1 MIVLIDNGHGSD
13 TSGKCSPDKSMREYK
28 WAREIA
34 ASIVNILKS
43 KGIDA
48 RRIVTEE
55 TDIPL
60 ATRANRVNAICRQV
74 GKQNVILISVH
85 SNAAGGDGKW
95 KSAGGWCVYT
105 TPGRTKADDLATEL
119 WNAAQSELKPY
130 AENFK
135 VLQKAGEYDSRQ
147 VPLRADWSDGDPDYE
162 ANFYIIRKTLCP
174 AVLTESLFQ
183 DNRAD
188 VEFLLSES
196 GKNAIV
202 SLHVN
207 GIINYLNKY
216 PNEKT
221 SDFPHSAVDADLVPH
236 QQAGSDI
243 TTRSC
248 RSQQLRQRKG

>member
-1 MIVLIDNGHGSD
+1 MIVLIDNGHGSN
-13 TSGKCSPDKSMREYK
+13 TPGKCSPDRSLREYK

-34 ASIVNILKS
+34 TRIEDVLKT
-43 KGIDA
+43 KGLDA

-55 TDIPL
+55 TDVPL
-60 ATRANRVNAICRQV
+60 AIRATRVNKICRQA
-74 GKQNVILISVH
+74 GEQNVILISVH

-130 AENFK
+130 VENFK

-147 VPLRADWSDGDPDYE
+147 VPFRADWSDGDPDYE

-188 VEFLLSES
+188 VDFLLSEA
-196 GKNAIV
+196 GKAAIV
-202 SLHVN
+202 NLHVN
-207 GIINYLNKY
+207 GIINYLNK
-216 PNEKT
+216 
-221 SDFPHSAVDADLVPH
+221 SA
-236 QQAGSDI
+236 
-243 TTRSC
+243 
-248 RSQQLRQRKG
+248 K

>member
-1 MIVLIDNGHGSD
+1 MIVLIDNGHGNN
-13 TSGKCSPDKSMREYK
+13 TPGKCSPDKSLREYR

-34 ASIVNILKS
+34 ARIENVLKT

-55 TDIPL
+55 TDVPL
-60 ATRANRVNAICRQV
+60 AIRATRVNAICRQV

-105 TPGRTKADDLATEL
+105 TPGKTKADDLATEL
-119 WNAAQSELKPY
+119 WNAAQSELKSY
-130 AENFK
+130 AERFE
-135 VLQKAGEYDSRQ
+135 VIQKAGEYDARQ
-147 VPLRADWSDGDPDYE
+147 VPFRADWSDGDPDYE

-188 VEFLLSES
+188 VEFLLSEA
-196 GKNAIV
+196 GKSAIV
-202 SLHVN
+202 NLHVN
-207 GIINYLNKY
+207 GIINYLNK
-216 PNEKT
+216 
-221 SDFPHSAVDADLVPH
+221 SA
-236 QQAGSDI
+236 
-243 TTRSC
+243 
-248 RSQQLRQRKG
+248 K

>member
-85 SNAAGGDGKW
+85 SNAAGDDGKW

-130 AENFK
+130 AESFK

-207 GIINYLNKY
+207 GIINYLNKS

-248 RSQQLRQRKG
+248 RSQQFRQRKG

>member
-85 SNAAGGDGKW
+85 SNAAGDDGKW

-207 GIINYLNKY
+207 GIINYLNKSPY
-216 PNEKT
+216 EKT

>member
-1 MIVLIDNGHGSD
+1 MIVLIDNGHGSN
-13 TSGKCSPDKSMREYK
+13 TPGKCSPDKSLREYR

-34 ASIVNILKS
+34 AHIEDVLKT

-48 RRIVTEE
+48 RRIVTED
-55 TDIPL
+55 TDVPL
-60 ATRANRVNAICRQV
+60 AIRATRVNTICRQV

-105 TPGRTKADDLATEL
+105 TPGKTKADDLATEL
-119 WNAAQSELKPY
+119 WNAAKSELKPY
-130 AENFK
+130 AERFE
-135 VLQKAGEYDSRQ
+135 VLQKAGEYDARQ
-147 VPLRADWSDGDPDYE
+147 VPFRADWSDGDPDYE

-188 VEFLLSES
+188 VEFLLSEA
-196 GKNAIV
+196 GKSAIV
-202 SLHVN
+202 NLHVN

-216 PNEKT
+216 AK
-221 SDFPHSAVDADLVPH
+221 
-236 QQAGSDI
+236 
-243 TTRSC
+243 
-248 RSQQLRQRKG
+248 

>member
-85 SNAAGGDGKW
+85 SNAAGDDGKW

-207 GIINYLNKY
+207 GIINYLNKS

-248 RSQQLRQRKG
+248 RSQQFRQRKG

>member
-13 TSGKCSPDKSMREYK
+13 TPGKCSPDKSLREYK

-34 ASIVNILKS
+34 ARIENVLKT

-55 TDIPL
+55 TDVPL
-60 ATRANRVNAICRQV
+60 AIRATRVNKICRQV

-105 TPGRTKADDLATEL
+105 TPGKTKADDLATEL
-119 WNAAQSELKPY
+119 WNAAQSELKSY
-130 AENFK
+130 AERFK
-135 VLQKAGEYDSRQ
+135 VLQKAGEYDPRQ
-147 VPLRADWSDGDPDYE
+147 VPFRADWSDGDPDYE
-162 ANFYIIRKTLCP
+162 ANFYIIRKTICP

-188 VEFLLSES
+188 VEFLLSEA
-196 GKNAIV
+196 GKAAIV
-202 SLHVN
+202 NLHVN
-207 GIINYLNKY
+207 GIINYLNK
-216 PNEKT
+216 
-221 SDFPHSAVDADLVPH
+221 SA
-236 QQAGSDI
+236 
-243 TTRSC
+243 
-248 RSQQLRQRKG
+248 K